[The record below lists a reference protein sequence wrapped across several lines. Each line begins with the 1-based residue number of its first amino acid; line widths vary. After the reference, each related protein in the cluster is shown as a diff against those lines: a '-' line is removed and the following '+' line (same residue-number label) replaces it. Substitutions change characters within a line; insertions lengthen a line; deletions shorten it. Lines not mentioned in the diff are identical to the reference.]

1 MTDALE
7 TPPPATAKDLRNFG
21 FTFAAV
27 AALFALLLTWRGRT
41 VSAQGFALAAVVF
54 FLIGALIPALLR
66 PFYGPWMKFA
76 EILGYINTRILLG
89 LFFFVGITPTGLL
102 MRLTGKDPM
111 SRTFKRKGA
120 PSYWTKAPPHADGVR
135 HFDRQF

>member
-1 MTDALE
+1 MTDAMKS
-7 TPPPATAKDLRNFG
+7 PPPATAKDLRNFS

-27 AALFALLLTWRGRT
+27 AAVFALLLTWRGRR
-41 VSAQGFALAAVVF
+41 VSAEGLALAAVVF
-54 FLIGALIPALLR
+54 FLVGALIPARLR

-102 MRLTGKDPM
+102 MRLTGKDTM
-111 SRTFKRKGA
+111 SRTFKRKGGS
-120 PSYWTKAPPHADGVR
+120 SYWTKAAPHGDGVR

>member
-1 MTDALE
+1 LTDAI
-7 TPPPATAKDLRNFG
+7 TPRRTSAKELRNFG
-21 FTFAAV
+21 FTFGGV
-27 AALFALLLTWRGRT
+27 ATVVTLLLLWRGRT
-41 VSAQGFALAAVVF
+41 PTAQGFAAAAVLF
-54 FLIGALIPALLR
+54 FLVGGLIPGLLR

-76 EILGYINTRILLG
+76 EILGHINTRILLG

-111 SRTFKRKGA
+111 SRTFKRKGGA
-120 PSYWTKAPPHADGVR
+120 TYWTKAPPHADGVR

>member
-1 MTDALE
+1 MTDAKE

-21 FTFAAV
+21 FTFGTAAAV
-27 AALFALLLTWRGRT
+27 FTLLLIWRGRT

-54 FLIGALIPALLR
+54 FLVGALIPALLR

-76 EILGYINTRILLG
+76 DILGYINTRVLLG

-111 SRTFKRKGA
+111 SRTFKRKGG